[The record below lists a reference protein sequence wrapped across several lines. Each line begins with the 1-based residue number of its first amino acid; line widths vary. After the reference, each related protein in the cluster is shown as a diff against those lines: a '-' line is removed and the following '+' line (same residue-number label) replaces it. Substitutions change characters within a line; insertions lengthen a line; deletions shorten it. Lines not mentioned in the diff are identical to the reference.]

1 MNLSQVQAFCSVAD
15 LGSVSEAARQLEC
28 NRTKLSMSIKALEK
42 ELDVELFVRSG
53 NHVELSEAGK
63 AIYKDCEG
71 MLVTAA
77 RIKQTCL
84 HVSGEFNAEIWIAR
98 DDSLPDEMWQD
109 LSPQVVMLKVL

>member
-63 AIYKDCEG
+63 AI
-71 MLVTAA
+71 
-77 RIKQTCL
+77 
-84 HVSGEFNAEIWIAR
+84 
-98 DDSLPDEMWQD
+98 
-109 LSPQVVMLKVL
+109 

>member
-53 NHVELSEAGK
+53 NHVE
-63 AIYKDCEG
+63 
-71 MLVTAA
+71 T
-77 RIKQTCL
+77 
-84 HVSGEFNAEIWIAR
+84 F
-98 DDSLPDEMWQD
+98 
-109 LSPQVVMLKVL
+109 